1 MSTDILHYLIEGA
14 ISACLVF
21 LAFRR
26 APGERAKDNSSTM
39 KDYIETAKMAGE
51 EIRQEREQRQEL
63 ERRLSIIERKKY
75 KVYIEFEVGDPPTV
89 GVVRIDPVLPENTLP
104 LPLKSKKKGTA

>member
-1 MSTDILHYLIEGA
+1 MSTDIWHYLIEGA

-26 APGERAKDNSSTM
+26 APGERTKDNSSSL
-39 KDYIETAKMAGE
+39 KDYIETARMAGE

-63 ERRLSIIERKKY
+63 ERRLAVVEKKRY
-75 KVYIEFEVGDPPTV
+75 RINMEFEVGDPPTV
-89 GVVRIDPVLPENTLP
+89 GVVKIEPIIPEGISSVQP
-104 LPLKSKKKGTA
+104 APKKTKK